1 MVTPVGRSRDEPEE
15 SREEEAPETRWVASR
30 AQRHGS
36 VSDVFARQLRDARVL
51 LAEGDPLEAEL
62 WPRGWLRARAWKV

>member
-1 MVTPVGRSRDEPEE
+1 MSPKSRGRKKPPKRGG
-15 SREEEAPETRWVASR
+15 VASR
-30 AQRHGS
+30 AQRQAS